1 MKLVRFAG
9 GRIGVVGVDGVRDVT
24 EAAGADAHEWP
35 PVGMVRTI
43 ASFQARRA
51 AIEAAAA
58 QVTPIALDGAAL
70 EAPVVWPNKLLAYPV
85 NYVAHGEEMRSTNRA
100 DRNGFFLK
108 APTSLSGPRDAIV
121 LPVTRYPGRD
131 FHHECELALVIGK
144 RARHVRR
151 EHALDYVFGYS
162 CLVDVTMRGE
172 GERVM
177 RKSFDTFCPLGP
189 WIVTADEVGDPS
201 ALRLQLWVNGELRQ
215 DANTRDLIVD
225 VPGMIV
231 DASAVATLEPGDVI
245 ATGTPAGV
253 GPIRPGDTV
262 TIEIERV
269 GRMTLDVRDEV
280 AS

>member
-1 MKLVRFAG
+1 MKLVRFSG
-9 GRIGVVGVDGVRDVT
+9 GRIGVAGVDGVRDVT
-24 EAAGADAHEWP
+24 EAVGADAHEWP
-35 PVGMVRTI
+35 PVAMVRTI
-43 ASFQARRA
+43 ASFQARRS

-58 QVTPIALDGAAL
+58 QATPIAFEEAAV

-85 NYVAHGEEMRSTNRA
+85 NYLAHGAEMRSPNRA

-108 APTSLSGPRDAIV
+108 APTSISGPRDAIV
-121 LPVTRYPGRD
+121 LPVARYPGRE

-151 EHALDYVFGYS
+151 EDALDYVFGYS
-162 CLVDVTMRGE
+162 CLVDVTLRGE

-189 WIVTADEVGDPS
+189 WIVTADEVGDPG
-201 ALRLQLWVNGELRQ
+201 ALHLRLWVNGELRQ

-253 GPIRPGDTV
+253 GPIHPGEQV

-269 GRMTLDVRDEV
+269 GRMTLDVVEEV
-280 AS
+280 G